1 MPRSCSCRCW
11 SAPRDAVKS
20 SGRWRACRPS
30 LCCARST
37 RCSSSARCA
46 PSWCSVVRCTC
57 TRRGTEDDRRRAG
70 DRDRRDVLFGQRAR
84 RAAPPGVSVV
94 TASSVLGE
102 VARRCRADCHDR
114 RDPRSH
120 MGDGVA
126 HRDRDHRIREVR
138 RSTPPA
144 RGRAPRKCPAHGR
157 ARSVCRDPRCRSSR
171 GRAAAPVGL
180 SEIDVIVF
188 VVLAALAAQ
197 DTSALARRLA
207 RADSAFAAGDAG
219 TAAREY
225 AAALAVDSE
234 NSHATYRLADL
245 SRRSDPARALG
256 LFRRYVALEPSDPW
270 GFIALGDALARSG
283 RYGDALRSYD
293 DALRVA
299 PGERDAVIGRL
310 RVLARAGHTDAA
322 ARGYRQ
328 WLDAN
333 PSDAEAWGELGRQRL
348 RQGRERDA
356 ALAFERAEALAPDPS
371 VARRLAVA
379 RAAAAAAITPLASG
393 THASDG
399 NTTLR
404 LGGTGELASWG
415 PLRLGLTASRTA
427 IEDGVTTTGRQD
439 LTLGAAWRPG
449 AAWQVQASGGA
460 SRLDAALGRS
470 ATILP
475 TGQLR
480 ARWRV
485 PGGGPI
491 VDLRAR
497 RDVLDATPLLA
508 ANRVLRTE
516 LGATVELPVGRVFKL
531 RGIGRTVALSD
542 SAEVN
547 HRTTLAG
554 MVAVPVTPSVEV
566 SAQFHTIR
574 FAHPTTAG
582 YFAPRLVQVAQA
594 GAAIGPWGRA
604 LRLYSLIVVPL
615 AVGRDLR
622 LEFDGEQSA
631 FANELATTGG
641 AQWRYVS
648 VAMSLRWAL
657 D

>member
-1 MPRSCSCRCW
+1 M
-11 SAPRDAVKS
+11 
-20 SGRWRACRPS
+20 
-30 LCCARST
+30 
-37 RCSSSARCA
+37 
-46 PSWCSVVRCTC
+46 
-57 TRRGTEDDRRRAG
+57 
-70 DRDRRDVLFGQRAR
+70 
-84 RAAPPGVSVV
+84 
-94 TASSVLGE
+94 
-102 VARRCRADCHDR
+102 
-114 RDPRSH
+114 
-120 MGDGVA
+120 
-126 HRDRDHRIREVR
+126 
-138 RSTPPA
+138 
-144 RGRAPRKCPAHGR
+144 
-157 ARSVCRDPRCRSSR
+157 
-171 GRAAAPVGL
+171 
-180 SEIDVIVF
+180 IVF

-197 DTSALARRLA
+197 DTSVLARRLA
-207 RADSAFAAGDAG
+207 RADSAFLAGDAG

-245 SRRSDPARALG
+245 SKRSDPARALG
-256 LFRRYVALEPSDPW
+256 LFHRYVALEPSDPW

-283 RYGDALRSYD
+283 RYGAALRSYD
-293 DALRVA
+293 DALRLA

-333 PSDAEAWGELGRQRL
+333 PGDADAWAELARQRL

-356 ALAFERAEALAPDPS
+356 VEAFERAQAIAPDPS

-393 THASDG
+393 THDSDG

-404 LGGTGELASWG
+404 LGATGELASSG
-415 PLRLGLTASRTA
+415 PMRLGLTASRTA
-427 IEDGVTTTGRQD
+427 IGDGVTSTGRQD
-439 LTLGAAWRPG
+439 LTVSAAWRPG

-460 SRLDAALGRS
+460 SRLDAARGRS

-485 PGGGPI
+485 PGAGPI

-497 RDVLDATPLLA
+497 RDALDATPLLA

-516 LGATVELPVGRVFKL
+516 LGATVELPVGRVFRL
-531 RGIGRTVALSD
+531 RGISRTMALSD

-547 HRTTLAG
+547 HRTTFVG

-582 YFAPRLVQVAQA
+582 YFAPRLVEVAQA
-594 GAAIGPWGRA
+594 GSYLEFETAHGLLMVFDIGAGVQRVAEQGGAIGPWGRA

-641 AQWRYVS
+641 AQWRYAS
-648 VAMSLRWAL
+648 AALSLRWAL
-657 D
+657 N

>member
-1 MPRSCSCRCW
+1 MTVGVPGTGIGGMFYLVSALVMPLRQAYRSLRRR
-11 SAPRDAVKS
+11 PS
-20 SGRWRACRPS
+20 SGKWR
-30 LCCARST
+30 
-37 RCSSSARCA
+37 
-46 PSWCSVVRCTC
+46 VI
-57 TRRGTEDDRRRAG
+57 AG
-70 DRDRRDVLFGQRAR
+70 QTAMAGAIL
-84 RAAPPGVSVV
+84 AAIWVTGWLLGIAI
-94 TASSVLGE
+94 TASAAIVRPPHLLAGAHPGTVLRTAALVLSV
-102 VARRCRADCHDR
+102 A
-114 RDPRSH
+114 
-120 MGDGVA
+120 
-126 HRDRDHRIREVR
+126 
-138 RSTPPA
+138 T
-144 RGRAPRKCPAHGR
+144 
-157 ARSVCRDPRCRSSR
+157 
-171 GRAAAPVGL
+171 
-180 SEIDVIVF
+180 
-188 VVLAALAAQ
+188 LAAVLLGVELLRLWVHRGAGEAGSRQQIRRVAAIVLLALAADGTDTVAAQ

-207 RADSAFAAGDAG
+207 RADAAFAAGDPT

-245 SRRSDPARALG
+245 SKRSDPARALQ

-270 GFIALGDALARSG
+270 GFIALGDARARSG

-293 DALRVA
+293 DALRLA

-322 ARGYRQ
+322 VAGYRQ

-333 PSDAEAWGELGRQRL
+333 PGDAEAWAELARQRL

-356 ALAFERAEALAPDPS
+356 VEAFERAQAIAPDPA
-371 VARRLAVA
+371 VAPRLAVA

-393 THASDG
+393 THDSDG
-399 NTTLR
+399 NTTIR
-404 LGGTGELASWG
+404 LGGTGELAASG
-415 PLRLGLTASRTA
+415 PMRLGLTASHTA
-427 IEDGVTTTGRQD
+427 ISDGVTTTGRQD
-439 LTLGAAWRPG
+439 LSLRAAWRPG
-449 AAWQVQASGGA
+449 AALHVDAAAGA

-470 ATILP
+470 ATTIP

-485 PGGGPI
+485 PGAGPI
-491 VDLRAR
+491 VDLRGR

-516 LGATVELPVGRVFKL
+516 LGATVELPIARVFRL
-531 RGIGRTVALSD
+531 RGISRTMALSD

-547 HRTTLAG
+547 HRTTLVG
-554 MVAVPVTPSVEV
+554 MLAVPVTPSVEV

-594 GAAIGPWGRA
+594 GSYLEFETAQGLLMVFDIGAGVQRVAEQGAAIGPWGRA

-631 FANELATTGG
+631 FANELATAGG
-641 AQWRYVS
+641 AQWRYAS
-648 VAMSLRWAL
+648 AALSLRWAL
-657 D
+657 H

>member
-1 MPRSCSCRCW
+1 MTVGVPGTGIGGMFYLVSALAMPLRQAYRSLR
-11 SAPRDAVKS
+11 R
-20 SGRWRACRPS
+20 RPS
-30 LCCARST
+30 AGWRIVAGQAAMAGAILAAIWVT
-37 RCSSSARCA
+37 GWLVGIAITASAAFIA
-46 PSWCSVVRCTC
+46 PPHLLAGTHPGNVLRTAALVLSAATLAAVLLGVELLRLWVH
-57 TRRGTEDDRRRAG
+57 RGT
-70 DRDRRDVLFGQRAR
+70 
-84 RAAPPGVSVV
+84 
-94 TASSVLGE
+94 
-102 VARRCRADCHDR
+102 
-114 RDPRSH
+114 
-120 MGDGVA
+120 
-126 HRDRDHRIREVR
+126 
-138 RSTPPA
+138 
-144 RGRAPRKCPAHGR
+144 
-157 ARSVCRDPRCRSSR
+157 
-171 GRAAAPVGL
+171 GRAATAGEAGSRQQIRRV
-180 SEIDVIVF
+180 
-188 VVLAALAAQ
+188 AALVLLAVAADGTDTVAAQ
-197 DTSALARRLA
+197 DTCALARPLA
-207 RADSAFAAGDAG
+207 RADAAFVAGDAT
-219 TAAREY
+219 TAAREF
-225 AAALAVDSE
+225 AAALAVDPE
-234 NSHATYRLADL
+234 NSRATYRLADL
-245 SRRSDPARALG
+245 SKRSDPARALQ

-270 GFIALGDALARSG
+270 GYMALGDALARSG
-283 RYGDALRSYD
+283 SYGDALRSYD
-293 DALRVA
+293 DALRLA
-299 PGERDAVIGRL
+299 PGERDAVIGL
-310 RVLARAGHTDAA
+310 ARVLARAGHTDAA
-322 ARGYRQ
+322 VAGYRH

-333 PSDAEAWGELGRQRL
+333 PSDAEAWGELARQRL

-356 ALAFERAEALAPDPS
+356 VLAFERAQAIAPDPT

-393 THASDG
+393 THDSDG

-404 LGGTGELASWG
+404 LGGTGEIASWG
-415 PLRLGLTASRTA
+415 PMRLGLTASRTA
-427 IEDGVTTTGRQD
+427 IADGVTTTGRQD

-470 ATILP
+470 ARILP

-497 RDVLDATPLLA
+497 RDILDATPLLA

-516 LGATVELPVGRVFKL
+516 LGATVELPVARVFKL

-594 GAAIGPWGRA
+594 GSYLEFETAQGILLVFDVGAGVQRVAEQGAAIGRWGRA

-615 AVGRDLR
+615 AMGRDLR
-622 LEFDGEQSA
+622 LEIDGEQSA
-631 FANELATTGG
+631 FANEVATT

-648 VAMSLRWAL
+648 ATLSLRWAL

>member
-1 MPRSCSCRCW
+1 
-11 SAPRDAVKS
+11 
-20 SGRWRACRPS
+20 
-30 LCCARST
+30 
-37 RCSSSARCA
+37 
-46 PSWCSVVRCTC
+46 
-57 TRRGTEDDRRRAG
+57 
-70 DRDRRDVLFGQRAR
+70 
-84 RAAPPGVSVV
+84 
-94 TASSVLGE
+94 
-102 VARRCRADCHDR
+102 
-114 RDPRSH
+114 
-120 MGDGVA
+120 
-126 HRDRDHRIREVR
+126 
-138 RSTPPA
+138 
-144 RGRAPRKCPAHGR
+144 
-157 ARSVCRDPRCRSSR
+157 
-171 GRAAAPVGL
+171 
-180 SEIDVIVF
+180 
-188 VVLAALAAQ
+188 
-197 DTSALARRLA
+197 
-207 RADSAFAAGDAG
+207 
-219 TAAREY
+219 
-225 AAALAVDSE
+225 
-234 NSHATYRLADL
+234 
-245 SRRSDPARALG
+245 

-293 DALRVA
+293 DALRLA

-333 PSDAEAWGELGRQRL
+333 PNDAEAWGELARQRL

-356 ALAFERAEALAPDPS
+356 VEAFERAQALAPDPS
-371 VARRLAVA
+371 VSRRLAVA

-393 THASDG
+393 THDSDG

-404 LGGTGELASWG
+404 LGGTAELAASG
-415 PLRLGLTASRTA
+415 PMRLGLTASRTA
-427 IEDGVTTTGRQD
+427 ISDGVTTTGRQD
-439 LTLGAAWRPG
+439 LSLRAAWRPG
-449 AAWQVQASGGA
+449 AALHV
-460 SRLDAALGRS
+460 DAAAGAGRFDAVAGRN

-475 TGQLR
+475 TGELR

-516 LGATVELPVGRVFKL
+516 LGATVELPVGRAFKL
-531 RGIGRTVALSD
+531 RGISRTVALSD
-542 SAEVN
+542 SAEIN
-547 HRTTLAG
+547 HRTTFVG
-554 MVAVPVTPSVEV
+554 MLAVPVMPSVEV

-594 GAAIGPWGRA
+594 GSYLEFETARGILLVFDIGAGLQRVAEQGAAIGPWGRA

-631 FANELATTGG
+631 FANEVATT
-641 AQWRYVS
+641 AEWRYVS
-648 VAMSLRWAL
+648 AALSLRWAL
-657 D
+657 N

>member
-1 MPRSCSCRCW
+1 MTVGVPGTGIGGMFYLLSALAMPLRQAYRSLRRR
-11 SAPRDAVKS
+11 PS
-20 SGRWRACRPS
+20 SGRWGGWRVVAGQTAMTGGI
-30 LCCARST
+30 LAAIWVT
-37 RCSSSARCA
+37 GWLIGIAITASARIVGLPHVLA
-46 PSWCSVVRCTC
+46 GAHPGSVLRTAALLLSAATLAAVLLSVELLRLWVH
-57 TRRGTEDDRRRAG
+57 RG
-70 DRDRRDVLFGQRAR
+70 AR
-84 RAAPPGVSVV
+84 RAARAERAGEAGSRQQIRRV
-94 TASSVLGE
+94 AAIVLL
-102 VARRCRADCHDR
+102 A
-114 RDPRSH
+114 
-120 MGDGVA
+120 
-126 HRDRDHRIREVR
+126 
-138 RSTPPA
+138 
-144 RGRAPRKCPAHGR
+144 
-157 ARSVCRDPRCRSSR
+157 
-171 GRAAAPVGL
+171 
-180 SEIDVIVF
+180 
-188 VVLAALAAQ
+188 LAADGTDTVAAQ

-207 RADSAFAAGDAG
+207 RADAAFAAGDA
-219 TAAREY
+219 TAAAREY
-225 AAALAVDSE
+225 AAALTVDPE
-234 NSHATYRLADL
+234 NSRATYRLADL
-245 SRRSDPARALG
+245 RKQRDPVEALR
-256 LFRRYVALEPSDPW
+256 LFRRYVGLEPSDPW
-270 GFIALGDALARSG
+270 GYMAVGDALARSG
-283 RYGDALRSYD
+283 SYGDALRSYD
-293 DALRVA
+293 DALRLA
-299 PGERDAVIGRL
+299 PGERDAVIGRA
-310 RVLARAGHTDAA
+310 RVLARAGRTDAA
-322 ARGYRQ
+322 VAGYRH

-356 ALAFERAEALAPDPS
+356 ALAFERAQAIAPDPT

-379 RAAAAAAITPLASG
+379 RAAAAPAITPSASG
-393 THASDG
+393 THDSDG

-404 LGGTGELASWG
+404 LGGTAELASFG
-415 PLRLGLTASRTA
+415 PMRLGLTASRTA
-427 IEDGVTTTGRQD
+427 IGDGVTTTGRQD
-439 LTLGAAWRPG
+439 LTMGAAWRPG
-449 AAWQVQASGGA
+449 AAWQVQASGAA

-485 PGGGPI
+485 PGAGPI

-516 LGATVELPVGRVFKL
+516 LGATVELPVARVFKL

-547 HRTTLAG
+547 HRTMLAG
-554 MVAVPVTPSVEV
+554 MLAVPVTPSVEV

-582 YFAPRLVQVAQA
+582 YFAPRLVQVVQA
-594 GAAIGPWGRA
+594 GSYLEFETARGILLVFDVGAGVQRVAEQGAAIGPWGRA

-631 FANELATTGG
+631 FANEVATT
-641 AQWRYVS
+641 AEWRYAS
-648 VAMSLRWAL
+648 AALSLRWAL

>member
-1 MPRSCSCRCW
+1 MTVGVPGTGIGGMFYLVSALAMPLRQAYRSLR
-11 SAPRDAVKS
+11 R
-20 SGRWRACRPS
+20 RPS
-30 LCCARST
+30 AGWRIVAGQTAMAGAILAAIWVT
-37 RCSSSARCA
+37 GWLVGIAITASAAFIA
-46 PSWCSVVRCTC
+46 PPPLLGAHPGNVLRTAALVLSAATLAAVLLGVELLRLWVH
-57 TRRGTEDDRRRAG
+57 RGT
-70 DRDRRDVLFGQRAR
+70 
-84 RAAPPGVSVV
+84 
-94 TASSVLGE
+94 
-102 VARRCRADCHDR
+102 
-114 RDPRSH
+114 
-120 MGDGVA
+120 
-126 HRDRDHRIREVR
+126 
-138 RSTPPA
+138 
-144 RGRAPRKCPAHGR
+144 
-157 ARSVCRDPRCRSSR
+157 
-171 GRAAAPVGL
+171 GRAATAGEAGSRQQIRRVAAL
-180 SEIDVIVF
+180 
-188 VVLAALAAQ
+188 VLLALAADGTHTVAAQ
-197 DTSALARRLA
+197 HTRALARRLA
-207 RADSAFAAGDAG
+207 RADSAFAAGDAT

-225 AAALAVDSE
+225 AAALTVDPE
-234 NSHATYRLADL
+234 NSRATYRLADL
-245 SRRSDPARALG
+245 TKRRDPVEALR
-256 LFRRYVALEPSDPW
+256 LFRRYVTLEPSDAW
-270 GFIALGDALARSG
+270 GYMAVGDALARSES
-283 RYGDALRSYD
+283 YGDALRSYD
-293 DALRVA
+293 DALRLA
-299 PGERDAVIGRL
+299 PDERDAVIGRA
-310 RVLARAGHTDAA
+310 RVLARAGRTDAA
-322 ARGYRQ
+322 VAGYRH

-348 RQGRERDA
+348 RQGRDRDA
-356 ALAFERAEALAPDPS
+356 ALAFEHAQAIAPDPT

-393 THASDG
+393 THDSDG

-415 PLRLGLTASRTA
+415 PMRLGLTASRTA
-427 IEDGVTTTGRQD
+427 IGGDGVTTTGRQD

-485 PGGGPI
+485 PGAGPI

-516 LGATVELPVGRVFKL
+516 LGATVELPIARVFKL

-554 MVAVPVTPSVEV
+554 MLAVHVTPSVEV

-594 GAAIGPWGRA
+594 GSYLEFETARGILLVFDIGAGVQRVAEQGAAIGPWGRA

-631 FANELATTGG
+631 FANEVATPGG

-648 VAMSLRWAL
+648 ATMSLRWAL
-657 D
+657 N

>member
-1 MPRSCSCRCW
+1 MTVGVPGTGIGGMFYLVSALAMPLRQAYRSLR
-11 SAPRDAVKS
+11 R
-20 SGRWRACRPS
+20 RPS
-30 LCCARST
+30 
-37 RCSSSARCA
+37 
-46 PSWCSVVRCTC
+46 
-57 TRRGTEDDRRRAG
+57 AG
-70 DRDRRDVLFGQRAR
+70 WRIVAGQTAMAGAIL
-84 RAAPPGVSVV
+84 AAIWVTGWLVGIAI
-94 TASSVLGE
+94 TASAAIVRPPHLLAGAHPGNVLRTAALVLSAATLAAVLLGVE
-102 VARRCRADCHDR
+102 LLRLWVHRETGPRLERGAEIPITRVA
-114 RDPRSH
+114 
-120 MGDGVA
+120 V
-126 HRDRDHRIREVR
+126 
-138 RSTPPA
+138 
-144 RGRAPRKCPAHGR
+144 
-157 ARSVCRDPRCRSSR
+157 
-171 GRAAAPVGL
+171 L
-180 SEIDVIVF
+180 
-188 VVLAALAAQ
+188 VVLAVAADGTHTVAAQ
-197 DTSALARRLA
+197 NTSALARRLA
-207 RADSAFAAGDAG
+207 RADSAFAAGDAT
-219 TAAREY
+219 TAEREY
-225 AAALAVDSE
+225 AAALAVDPE
-234 NSHATYRLADL
+234 NSRATYRLADL
-245 SRRSDPARALG
+245 SKRGDPARALQ

-270 GFIALGDALARSG
+270 GYMALGDALARSG
-283 RYGDALRSYD
+283 SYGDALRSYD
-293 DALRVA
+293 DALRLA
-299 PGERDAVIGRL
+299 PDERDAVIGRA

-322 ARGYRQ
+322 VADYRH

-333 PSDAEAWGELGRQRL
+333 PSDAEAWGELARQRL

-356 ALAFERAEALAPDPS
+356 ALAFERAQAIAPDPT

-393 THASDG
+393 THDSDG

-404 LGGTGELASWG
+404 LGGTGEIASWG
-415 PLRLGLTASRTA
+415 PMRFGLTASRTA

-460 SRLDAALGRS
+460 SRLDAVAGRS

-485 PGGGPI
+485 PGAGPI

-497 RDVLDATPLLA
+497 RDILDATPLLA

-516 LGATVELPVGRVFKL
+516 LGATVELPVARVFKL

-594 GAAIGPWGRA
+594 GSYLEFETAQGILLVFDIGAGVQRVAEQGATIGPWGRA

-631 FANELATTGG
+631 FANEVATT

-648 VAMSLRWAL
+648 ATMSLRWAL

>member
-1 MPRSCSCRCW
+1 MTVGVPGTGIGGMFYLVSALAMPLRQAYRSLRRR
-11 SAPRDAVKS
+11 PS
-20 SGRWRACRPS
+20 SGWRIVAGQTAMAGAILAAIWVAGWLVGIAITASAAIVRPPQLLAGAHPGS
-30 LCCARST
+30 VLRTAALVL
-37 RCSSSARCA
+37 SAA
-46 PSWCSVVRCTC
+46 TL
-57 TRRGTEDDRRRAG
+57 AA
-70 DRDRRDVLFGQRAR
+70 VLLGVELLRLWVH
-84 RAAPPGVSVV
+84 RAAGSRKQM
-94 TASSVLGE
+94 
-102 VARRCRADCHDR
+102 RR
-114 RDPRSH
+114 
-120 MGDGVA
+120 
-126 HRDRDHRIREVR
+126 
-138 RSTPPA
+138 
-144 RGRAPRKCPAHGR
+144 
-157 ARSVCRDPRCRSSR
+157 
-171 GRAAAPVGL
+171 
-180 SEIDVIVF
+180 VIVL
-188 VVLAALAAQ
+188 VVLAAAADGTLTVAAQ
-197 DTSALARRLA
+197 VTRALARRLA
-207 RADSAFAAGDAG
+207 RADSAFAAGDAT

-225 AAALAVDSE
+225 AAALAIDPE
-234 NSHATYRLADL
+234 NSRATYRLANL
-245 SRRSDPARALG
+245 SKRRDPVGALR

-270 GFIALGDALARSG
+270 GYMAVGDVLARSG
-283 RYGDALRSYD
+283 SYGDALRSYD
-293 DALRVA
+293 DALRIA
-299 PGERDAVIGRL
+299 PGERDAVIGRA
-310 RVLARAGHTDAA
+310 RVLARAGRTDAA
-322 ARGYRQ
+322 VAGYRH

-333 PSDAEAWGELGRQRL
+333 PSDVEAWGELARQRL

-356 ALAFERAEALAPDPS
+356 VEAFERAQAIAPDPS

-393 THASDG
+393 SHDSDG

-404 LGGTGELASWG
+404 LGGTGELASSG
-415 PLRLGLTASRTA
+415 PMRLGLTASRTA
-427 IEDGVTTTGRQD
+427 IGDGVTTTRRQD
-439 LTLGAAWRPG
+439 LTLRAAWRPG
-449 AAWQVQASGGA
+449 AALQV
-460 SRLDAALGRS
+460 DAAAGAGRFDAVAGRS

-485 PGGGPI
+485 PGAGPI

-516 LGATVELPVGRVFKL
+516 LGATVELPVARVFKL
-531 RGIGRTVALSD
+531 RGISRTVALSD

-554 MVAVPVTPSVEV
+554 MVAVPVVPSVEV

-594 GAAIGPWGRA
+594 GSYLEFETARGILLVFDIGVGVQRVAEHGAAIGPWGRA

-631 FANELATTGG
+631 FANELATAGG
-641 AQWRYVS
+641 AQWRYIS
-648 VAMSLRWAL
+648 ATMSLRWAL

>member
-1 MPRSCSCRCW
+1 MTVGVPGTGIGGMFYLVSALAMPLRQAYRSLR
-11 SAPRDAVKS
+11 R
-20 SGRWRACRPS
+20 RPS
-30 LCCARST
+30 AGWRIVAGQTAMAGAILAAIWVT
-37 RCSSSARCA
+37 GWLVGIAITASAAFIA
-46 PSWCSVVRCTC
+46 PPHLLAGAHPGNVLRTAALVLSAATLAAVLLGVELLRLWVH
-57 TRRGTEDDRRRAG
+57 RGT
-70 DRDRRDVLFGQRAR
+70 R
-84 RAAPPGVSVV
+84 RAA
-94 TASSVLGE
+94 TAGEAGSRQQIRRVAALVLL
-102 VARRCRADCHDR
+102 A
-114 RDPRSH
+114 
-120 MGDGVA
+120 
-126 HRDRDHRIREVR
+126 
-138 RSTPPA
+138 
-144 RGRAPRKCPAHGR
+144 
-157 ARSVCRDPRCRSSR
+157 
-171 GRAAAPVGL
+171 
-180 SEIDVIVF
+180 
-188 VVLAALAAQ
+188 LAADGTDTVAAQ

-207 RADSAFAAGDAG
+207 RADAAFVAGDAT

-225 AAALAVDSE
+225 AAALAVDPE
-234 NSHATYRLADL
+234 NSRATYRLADL
-245 SRRSDPARALG
+245 SKRGDPARALQ

-293 DALRVA
+293 DALRLA

-333 PSDAEAWGELGRQRL
+333 PNDAEAWGELARQRL

-356 ALAFERAEALAPDPS
+356 VEAFERAEALAPDPS
-371 VARRLAVA
+371 VSRRLAVA

-393 THASDG
+393 THDSDG

-404 LGGTGELASWG
+404 LGGTAELAASG
-415 PLRLGLTASRTA
+415 PMRLGLTASRTA
-427 IEDGVTTTGRQD
+427 ISDGVTTTGRQD
-439 LTLGAAWRPG
+439 LSLRAAWRPG
-449 AAWQVQASGGA
+449 AALHV
-460 SRLDAALGRS
+460 DAAAGAGRFDAVAGRN

-475 TGQLR
+475 TGELR

-516 LGATVELPVGRVFKL
+516 LGATVELPVGRAFKL
-531 RGIGRTVALSD
+531 RGISRTVALSD

-554 MVAVPVTPSVEV
+554 MVAVPVMPSVEV

-594 GAAIGPWGRA
+594 GSYLEFETARGILLVFDIGAGVQRVAEQGAAIGPWGRA

-631 FANELATTGG
+631 FANEVATT
-641 AQWRYVS
+641 AEWRYVS
-648 VAMSLRWAL
+648 AALSLRWAL
-657 D
+657 N

>member
-1 MPRSCSCRCW
+1 MTVGVPGTGIGGMFYLVSALAMPLRQAYRSLR
-11 SAPRDAVKS
+11 R
-20 SGRWRACRPS
+20 RPS
-30 LCCARST
+30 AGWRIVAGQTAMAGAILAAIWVT
-37 RCSSSARCA
+37 GWLVGIAITASAAFIA
-46 PSWCSVVRCTC
+46 PPHLLAGAHPGNVLRTAALVLSAATLAAVLLGVELLRLWVH
-57 TRRGTEDDRRRAG
+57 RGT
-70 DRDRRDVLFGQRAR
+70 R
-84 RAAPPGVSVV
+84 RAA
-94 TASSVLGE
+94 TAGEAGSRQQIRRVAALVLL
-102 VARRCRADCHDR
+102 A
-114 RDPRSH
+114 
-120 MGDGVA
+120 
-126 HRDRDHRIREVR
+126 
-138 RSTPPA
+138 
-144 RGRAPRKCPAHGR
+144 
-157 ARSVCRDPRCRSSR
+157 
-171 GRAAAPVGL
+171 
-180 SEIDVIVF
+180 
-188 VVLAALAAQ
+188 LAADGTDTVAAQ

-207 RADSAFAAGDAG
+207 RADAAFVAGDAT

-225 AAALAVDSE
+225 AAALAVDPE
-234 NSHATYRLADL
+234 NSRATYRLADL
-245 SRRSDPARALG
+245 SKRGDPARALQ

-293 DALRVA
+293 DALRLA

-333 PSDAEAWGELGRQRL
+333 PNDAEAWGELARQRL

-356 ALAFERAEALAPDPS
+356 VEAFERAQALAPDPS
-371 VARRLAVA
+371 VSRRLAVA

-393 THASDG
+393 THDSDG

-404 LGGTGELASWG
+404 LGGTAELAASG
-415 PLRLGLTASRTA
+415 PMRLGLTASRTA
-427 IEDGVTTTGRQD
+427 ISDGVTTTGRQD
-439 LTLGAAWRPG
+439 LSLRAAWRPG
-449 AAWQVQASGGA
+449 AALHV
-460 SRLDAALGRS
+460 DAAAGAGRFDAVAGRN

-475 TGQLR
+475 TGELR

-485 PGGGPI
+485 PGAGPI

-516 LGATVELPVGRVFKL
+516 LGATVELPVGRAFKL
-531 RGIGRTVALSD
+531 RGISRTVALSD
-542 SAEVN
+542 SAEIN
-547 HRTTLAG
+547 HRTTFVG
-554 MVAVPVTPSVEV
+554 MLAVPVMPSVEV

-594 GAAIGPWGRA
+594 GSYLEFETARGILLVFDIGAGLQRVAEQGAAIGPWGRA

-631 FANELATTGG
+631 FANEVATT
-641 AQWRYVS
+641 AEWRYVS
-648 VAMSLRWAL
+648 AALSLRWAL
-657 D
+657 N

>member
-1 MPRSCSCRCW
+1 MTVGVPGTGIGGMFYLVSALAMPLRK
-11 SAPRDAVKS
+11 AY
-20 SGRWRACRPS
+20 RALRRRPS
-30 LCCARST
+30 
-37 RCSSSARCA
+37 SAGWR
-46 PSWCSVVRCTC
+46 VV
-57 TRRGTEDDRRRAG
+57 AG
-70 DRDRRDVLFGQRAR
+70 QTAMTGGIL
-84 RAAPPGVSVV
+84 AAIWVTGWLLGIAI
-94 TASSVLGE
+94 TASAAIVRPPHLLAGAHPGNVLRTAAL
-102 VARRCRADCHDR
+102 VLSAATLAAVLL
-114 RDPRSH
+114 
-120 MGDGVA
+120 GVELLRLWV
-126 HRDRDHRIREVR
+126 HRG
-138 RSTPPA
+138 A
-144 RGRAPRKCPAHGR
+144 
-157 ARSVCRDPRCRSSR
+157 
-171 GRAAAPVGL
+171 GRAARAAGAGTRKQIRRVAAL
-180 SEIDVIVF
+180 
-188 VVLAALAAQ
+188 VVLAAAADGAHTVAAQ
-197 DTSALARRLA
+197 HSALARRLA
-207 RADSAFAAGDAG
+207 RADSAFAAGDAS

-234 NSHATYRLADL
+234 NSRATYRLADL
-245 SRRSDPARALG
+245 SKGRDPVEALR
-256 LFRRYVALEPSDPW
+256 LFRRYVALEPSDAW

-283 RYGDALRSYD
+283 SYGDAVRSYD

-299 PGERDAVIGRL
+299 PGERDVVIGRA
-310 RVLARAGHTDAA
+310 RVLARAGRTDAA
-322 ARGYRQ
+322 VAGYRQ

-333 PSDAEAWGELGRQRL
+333 PNDAEAWGELARQRL

-356 ALAFERAEALAPDPS
+356 VEAFERAQALAPDPS

-393 THASDG
+393 THDSDG

-415 PLRLGLTASRTA
+415 PMRLGLTASRTA
-427 IEDGVTTTGRQD
+427 IADGVTTTGRQD

-485 PGGGPI
+485 PGAGPI

-516 LGATVELPVGRVFKL
+516 LGATVELPVGHVFRL
-531 RGIGRTVALSD
+531 RGISRTVALSD
-542 SAEVN
+542 SAEIN

-574 FAHPTTAG
+574 FAHATTAG
-582 YFAPRLVQVAQA
+582 YFAPRLVQVAQGA
-594 GAAIGPWGRA
+594 SYLEFETAQGLLMVFDIGAGVQRVAEQGAAIGPWGRA

-631 FANELATTGG
+631 FANEVATT
-641 AQWRYVS
+641 AEWRYVS
-648 VAMSLRWAL
+648 AALSLRWAL
-657 D
+657 N

>member
-1 MPRSCSCRCW
+1 MTVGVPGTGIGGMFYLVSALAMPLRQAYRWLRRRPLRSSPSSVGWRIVAGQTAMAGAILAAIW
-11 SAPRDAVKS
+11 VTGWLVGIAITASAAIIRPPHLLAGAHPGNVLRTAALVLSAATLAAVLL
-20 SGRWRACRPS
+20 GVELLRLW
-30 LCCARST
+30 
-37 RCSSSARCA
+37 
-46 PSWCSVVRCTC
+46 VH
-57 TRRGTEDDRRRAG
+57 RGTG
-70 DRDRRDVLFGQRAR
+70 
-84 RAAPPGVSVV
+84 
-94 TASSVLGE
+94 
-102 VARRCRADCHDR
+102 
-114 RDPRSH
+114 
-120 MGDGVA
+120 
-126 HRDRDHRIREVR
+126 
-138 RSTPPA
+138 
-144 RGRAPRKCPAHGR
+144 
-157 ARSVCRDPRCRSSR
+157 R
-171 GRAAAPVGL
+171 GRAATAGEAGSRQQIRRVAAL
-180 SEIDVIVF
+180 
-188 VVLAALAAQ
+188 VLFALAADGTDTVAAQ
-197 DTSALARRLA
+197 NTSALARRLA
-207 RADSAFAAGDAG
+207 RADSAFAVGDA
-219 TAAREY
+219 TAAEREY
-225 AAALAVDSE
+225 AAALAVDPE
-234 NSHATYRLADL
+234 NSRATYRLADL
-245 SRRSDPARALG
+245 SKRGDPARALQ

-270 GFIALGDALARSG
+270 GYMALGDAFARSG
-283 RYGDALRSYD
+283 SYGDALRSYD
-293 DALRVA
+293 DALRLA
-299 PGERDAVIGRL
+299 PDERDAVIGRA
-310 RVLARAGHTDAA
+310 RVLARAGRTDAA
-322 ARGYRQ
+322 VAGYRH

-356 ALAFERAEALAPDPS
+356 ALAFERAQTIAPDPT

-393 THASDG
+393 THDSDG

-415 PLRLGLTASRTA
+415 PMRLGLTASRTA
-427 IEDGVTTTGRQD
+427 IADGVTTTGRQD
-439 LTLGAAWRPG
+439 LILGAAWRPG

-460 SRLDAALGRS
+460 SRLDAASGRS

-485 PGGGPI
+485 PGAGPI

-516 LGATVELPVGRVFKL
+516 LGATIELPVARVFKL
-531 RGIGRTVALSD
+531 RGISRTVALSD

-594 GAAIGPWGRA
+594 GSYLEFETARGILLVFDIGAGVQRVADQGAAIGPWGRA

>member
-1 MPRSCSCRCW
+1 MTVGVPGTGIGGMFYLVSALAMPLRQAYRSLR
-11 SAPRDAVKS
+11 R
-20 SGRWRACRPS
+20 RPS
-30 LCCARST
+30 AGWRIVAGQTAMAGGILAAIWVT
-37 RCSSSARCA
+37 GWLIGIAITASAA
-46 PSWCSVVRCTC
+46 
-57 TRRGTEDDRRRAG
+57 
-70 DRDRRDVLFGQRAR
+70 FI
-84 RAAPPGVSVV
+84 APPHLLAGAHPGNVLRTAALVLSAATLAAVLLGVELLRLWVHRETGPRLERS
-94 TASSVLGE
+94 AEIQISR
-102 VARRCRADCHDR
+102 VA
-114 RDPRSH
+114 
-120 MGDGVA
+120 
-126 HRDRDHRIREVR
+126 I
-138 RSTPPA
+138 
-144 RGRAPRKCPAHGR
+144 
-157 ARSVCRDPRCRSSR
+157 
-171 GRAAAPVGL
+171 L
-180 SEIDVIVF
+180 
-188 VVLAALAAQ
+188 VVLAVAADGTDTVAAQ
-197 DTSALARRLA
+197 DTRALARRLA
-207 RADSAFAAGDAG
+207 RADSAFASGDAT

-225 AAALAVDSE
+225 AAALAVDPE
-234 NSHATYRLADL
+234 NSRATYRLADL
-245 SRRSDPARALG
+245 SKRSDPARALQ

-270 GFIALGDALARSG
+270 GYMAMGDALARSG
-283 RYGDALRSYD
+283 SYGDALRSYD
-293 DALRVA
+293 DALRLA
-299 PGERDAVIGRL
+299 PDERDAVIGRA
-310 RVLARAGHTDAA
+310 RVLARAGRTDAA
-322 ARGYRQ
+322 VAGYRQ

-333 PSDAEAWGELGRQRL
+333 PSDAEAWAELGRQRL

-356 ALAFERAEALAPDPS
+356 VEAFERAQALAPDPS

-393 THASDG
+393 THDSDG

-415 PLRLGLTASRTA
+415 RMRLGLTASRTA
-427 IEDGVTTTGRQD
+427 IADGVTTTGRKD

-531 RGIGRTVALSD
+531 RGISRTVALSD

-582 YFAPRLVQVAQA
+582 YFAPRLVQVAQTGSYLEFETA
-594 GAAIGPWGRA
+594 QGILLVFDVGAGVQRVAEQGAAIGPWGGA

-622 LEFDGEQSA
+622 LEIDGEQSA
-631 FANELATTGG
+631 FANEVATPGG

-648 VAMSLRWAL
+648 ATMSLRWAL